1 MLGTGSG
8 PRPTA
13 AAPSHILDGSE
24 DRATLAPA
32 WRVVGREG
40 SGISLGF
47 PDKGMK
53 PQVLCAP
60 QAIIIGDSLSVRGN
74 EMRPASVGL
83 VAEICAVGR
92 AVKVWFSTSPFSGP
106 SPVTDAAS
114 GVHMFFDASR
124 HHQKLDGED

>member
-8 PRPTA
+8 SRPTA
-13 AAPSHILDGSE
+13 AAPSHILDGTE
-24 DRATLAPA
+24 DLATLAPA

-53 PQVLCAP
+53 PPVLCAP
-60 QAIIIGDSLSVRGN
+60 QAIVIGDSLSVRGN
-74 EMRPASVGL
+74 GMRSTSVGL

-92 AVKVWFSTSPFSGP
+92 
-106 SPVTDAAS
+106 
-114 GVHMFFDASR
+114 R
-124 HHQKLDGED
+124 